1 MMDVA
6 VSLGLTVGLSAA
18 FASVVSGRNLT
29 RSIAAGAVSIAGLGI
44 ALISSEAG
52 FVGFFVL
59 TIGALVLAMIQLF
72 GWMLVDVDRDH
83 LPPTDRA
90 TWLARSLAFFL
101 LGGGLVLLAALA
113 LERHDLAPPAEA
125 VAMATSAEIGA
136 LLFGPWRDLA
146 VLCGVAISA
155 GLLATLMLLRD
166 DDGEKR

>member
-1 MMDVA
+1 
-6 VSLGLTVGLSAA
+6 
-18 FASVVSGRNLT
+18 
-29 RSIAAGAVSIAGLGI
+29 
-44 ALISSEAG
+44 
-52 FVGFFVL
+52 
-59 TIGALVLAMIQLF
+59 MIQLF